1 MTVSKNLSRLGFDVP
16 RLGFALRTA
25 LAAFIGLGVAWMLGL
40 EHPQW
45 AGMTVWA
52 ASQPVRGQLLEKGG
66 FRLAGTV
73 VGTLFGVALVALSG
87 SAPTVLVAGLA
98 LWIGLCAA
106 AGNIVRGFLSYGTML
121 AGYSASMVALLDAAH
136 PEHVFALGLDRFLTV
151 AIGVVVALA
160 IGWVFAAQAPE
171 GSLSMQ
177 VRRLTARMLRNA
189 ANAIGQGQGQGDG
202 EAEQCAI
209 LSELAVID
217 DMLEPHAAGSLRL
230 RRSAR
235 AIRTL
240 ISAHVSAILWL
251 RGDGTT
257 GDMVLA
263 TALERVA
270 AALDAHESGTA
281 LDLALDD
288 AVSAAHAHPEG
299 TTIAEL
305 MQAIRGW
312 VSDPVTDRST
322 VTIVQALPV
331 LHRDW
336 VGAFEA
342 GVRACGTMLAVGI
355 VWLLTGWSIGPFMM
369 LGVSVMAS
377 LFSTADNP
385 VHIVRFVLFGQI
397 FGAIGA
403 IALRWLVWPHAGSE
417 VELVLMMLP
426 FMLVGP
432 FIQSHRNSAPMGF
445 DYNMVLLLLSHPA
458 WPLAGS
464 FGNSLA
470 MAGAIAAGP
479 IIAIVAYRLVFPTDI
494 RRRRNT
500 LISMMI
506 RELEVMAGSSN
517 IAEHRLVWEARLK
530 HRVLRLVRWTDRI
543 GPSDRSAAEDGLS
556 VLTVGNAILHVDEL
570 LRDHLLDPR
579 AARMLK
585 AVQRH
590 LKSLHRLPER
600 AARVLEIAAVRLSS
614 EPAVRPQVLQA
625 AARSLAANAGF
636 FAGRGDQA
644 A

>member
-1 MTVSKNLSRLGFDVP
+1 MRVSESLSRLGFDVP

-25 LAAFIGLGVAWMLGL
+25 LAAFIGLGIAWMFGL

-87 SAPTVLVAGLA
+87 GAPAILVGGLA

-106 AGNIVRGFLSYGTML
+106 AGNVVRGFLSYGTML

-160 IGWVFAAQAPE
+160 IGWIFASHAPE

-189 ANAIGQGQGQGDG
+189 AHAIGQGQGDG
-202 EAEQCAI
+202 EAEQRAI

-251 RGDGTT
+251 RGAGMARDIGLT
-257 GDMVLA
+257 
-263 TALERVA
+263 TALGRVA
-270 AALDAHESGTA
+270 DALDAHEPGA
-281 LDLALDD
+281 VLDIALDD
-288 AVSAAHAHPEG
+288 AVSAARAHPEG
-299 TTIAEL
+299 AVIVEL
-305 MQAIRGW
+305 MHAIRGW
-312 VSDPVTDRST
+312 VSDPVSDGST
-322 VTIVQALPV
+322 VAIAQALPV

-397 FGAIGA
+397 FGAVGA
-403 IALRWLVWPHAGSE
+403 IALRWLAWPHAGSE

-426 FMLVGP
+426 FMLIGP

-470 MAGAIAAGP
+470 MAGAIASGP

-494 RRRRNT
+494 RRRRKT
-500 LISMMI
+500 LIAMMI

-517 IAEHRLVWEARLK
+517 VAEHRSVWEARLK

-543 GPSDRSAAEDGLS
+543 GQNGRSAAEDGLS

-585 AVQRH
+585 AMQRR

-625 AARSLAANAGF
+625 AARSLTANAGF
-636 FAGRGDQA
+636 FAGRGNQA
-644 A
+644 V